1 MKKPKKCYIIVSLVF
16 LIVGLLCGVYYREF
30 TKALNYS
37 YTYIP
42 LGLVHPHLLVLG
54 LIINIVL
61 GLLLANFTLNEKQEK
76 IAFIIYNVGVSLTG
90 LLLLTRGTFDV
101 LVKTNNYEISGT
113 LSLIISGLA
122 GISHIILAVGLI
134 YYFVLIIKSY
144 KKQN

>member
-1 MKKPKKCYIIVSLVF
+1 
-16 LIVGLLCGVYYREF
+16 
-30 TKALNYS
+30 
-37 YTYIP
+37 
-42 LGLVHPHLLVLG
+42 VHPYLLVLG